1 MLQKYSIGQEI
12 GRGGR
17 GIVRVVRNA
26 GGEEFACKTVRKT
39 VGIDAIDHEIAV
51 LKQLAGCS
59 AVAGLHEV
67 IEDRDSVNILTELC
81 RGGQVGISSKERGSQ
96 YIRRCMKAI
105 LTSIE
110 QCHARGVIHCDVKP
124 SNFVF
129 EITAPDSIAKAID
142 FGCSR
147 YTDAVATVMVNQNQ
161 GTPWYLAPETFRSK
175 WGEEADAWAVG
186 VTAYQLLSGR
196 MPFDD
201 PSRELA
207 RVLNAILFK
216 PLNMKRQ
223 CFYED
228 PDASDFVKQLLI
240 RDPSERMSIKAALAH
255 PFISRP
261 APDDG
266 TLTTT

>member
-1 MLQKYSIGQEI
+1 MLQKYSIGKEL

-17 GIVRVVRNA
+17 GIVRVVKNA

-39 VGIDAIDHEIAV
+39 VGIDAIYHEIAV
-51 LKQLAGCS
+51 LEKLDGCT

-67 IEDRDSVNILTELC
+67 IEDRDSVNIVTELC
-81 RGGQVGISSKERGSQ
+81 RGGQVGISTDVRW
-96 YIRRCMKAI
+96 CMKAI

-110 QCHARGVIHCDVKP
+110 QCHARGVLHCDVKP

-129 EITAPDSIAKAID
+129 ESTEPDSIVKAID

-147 YTDAVATVMVNQNQ
+147 YTDAVATVMVDQNK

-175 WGEEADAWAVG
+175 WSEEADAWAVG
-186 VTAYQLLSGR
+186 VTAYQLMSGR

-207 RVLNAILFK
+207 RVLKAILNK

-223 CFYED
+223 CFYDD

-240 RDPSERMSIKAALAH
+240 RDPAERMSIKAALAH
-255 PFISRP
+255 PFITR
-261 APDDG
+261 G
-266 TLTTT
+266 GR